1 MITNK
6 KSILTFLLITI
17 IGLGACKKT
26 EYNIGDIKTPSS
38 LTLTT
43 VIQGA
48 DAANPFGNG
57 TGKVDITV
65 KAVNALTYKIDFGDG
80 TAAQLVPSGVI
91 QYRYGNPG
99 TTTYTISVNA
109 IGTAGVMSTISKQ
122 VKVFVNFVIPAA
134 ILQNLTNG
142 SSRVWIT
149 DHDAPG
155 HFGVGAADQFTPNY
169 YSASPNS
176 REACAYDD
184 DITFTKDA
192 NDNVKMSID
201 NKGASFSIGAATAFY
216 GFAGGDGCY
225 PVNTGGIRSLIFMNA
240 TSASTPAQ
248 STRIQFTV
256 PGNGII
262 NFGTGGTTYEI
273 LSITATQIHLRNIGI
288 DGNSWYQ
295 KLKVKP

>member
-1 MITNK
+1 MITNI
-6 KSILTFLLITI
+6 KSTAIIFLAMLV
-17 IGLGACKKT
+17 GFSSCKKDK
-26 EYNIGDIKTPSS
+26 YSFGDIKTPTGLA
-38 LTLTT
+38 LTA
-43 VIQGA
+43 VVAGV
-48 DAANPFGNG
+48 DATNQFGNG

-65 KAVNALTYKIDFGDG
+65 TAANALSYKIDFGDG
-80 TAAQLVPSGVI
+80 TAAQLVPTGVI

-99 TTTYTISVNA
+99 TTTYTITVNA
-109 IGTAGVMSTISKQ
+109 IGTAGVISTISKQ
-122 VKVFVNFVIPAA
+122 VKVFVNFVIPAD

-142 SSRVWIT
+142 SSKVWQT

-155 HFGVGAADQFTPNY
+155 HFGVGAADQFVPNY
-169 YSASPNS
+169 YSAIPNS

-184 DITFTKDA
+184 DITFSKDA

-201 NKGASFSIGAATAFY
+201 NKGASFSIAAATAFY

-225 PVNTGGIRSLIFMNA
+225 AINTGGIRPLIFMNS
-240 TSASTPAQ
+240 TTNSTPAQ

-262 NFGTGGTTYEI
+262 NFGTGGTSYEI
-273 LSITATQIHLRNIGI
+273 LSITNTQINLRNIGI

-295 KLKVKP
+295 KLIKK